1 MTTNVIHTGF
11 LTAIIFID
19 DILKLDYNT
28 IGKSFTS
35 SVRLLNMEGVRIKI

>member
-35 SVRLLNMEGVRIKI
+35 LCVYFGSPRI